1 MFDSKRYSGVSRHK
15 ILIGVLCLLTLCVW
29 ARHTPDD
36 PPIVVK
42 KTPIKTA
49 VDDPQKVDLE
59 YANELQFEKDIHP
72 DFQILSVF
80 VGEVCTCFVIVLI
93 SMKRRILWMLLE
105 MYVWNKVI
113 PCLYIAM

>member
-29 ARHTPDD
+29 ARHTLDN

-49 VDDPQKVDLE
+49 VDDPQKVYLE
-59 YANELQFEKDIHP
+59 YANELQFDKDIHP
-72 DFQILSVF
+72 DFQILRGDVRF
-80 VGEVCTCFVIVLI
+80 RRRRYVHVL
-93 SMKRRILWMLLE
+93 
-105 MYVWNKVI
+105 
-113 PCLYIAM
+113 

>member
-29 ARHTPDD
+29 ARHTPDN

-49 VDDPQKVDLE
+49 VDDPQKVYLE
-59 YANELQFEKDIHP
+59 YANELQFDKDIHP
-72 DFQILSVF
+72 DFQILRGDVRF
-80 VGEVCTCFVIVLI
+80 RRGGMIVLI